1 VQLFVQR
8 VFDGLQSGAIYAI
21 LALAIVVIFRASGL
35 LNFAQGELAMFCTF
49 VVAALFRPASG
60 PWTTGLPWWAATV
73 LSLPVGFVLGA
84 LLYRLLIVRLGG
96 AAGGPLAVV
105 IVTIGLFLI
114 FNDGARIIFGT
125 DPLQVPRVFGNGRVQ
140 LFGAGIAVQ
149 VLGLLAVLAVLVAGF
164 SLLFKYTKL
173 GLSLRAVTS
182 NQQSAGLA
190 GIKVVTTL
198 MIGWGLA
205 GAIGA
210 LAGTF
215 TASSNLGVDA
225 NMMQVVLIYAFAAA
239 TLGGFDSPIGAVV
252 GGLILGLVSEL
263 VVGYVNVVGPDLRIL
278 PGFALVLI
286 VLLVRPQGLF
296 GSAAVG
302 RA

>member
-49 VVAALFRPASG
+49 VVASFFD
-60 PWTTGLPWWAATV
+60 TGLPWWAATL

-84 LLYRLLIVRLGG
+84 AIYRLLIVRLGG
-96 AAGGPLAVV
+96 AAGSPLAIV

-114 FNDGARIIFGT
+114 LSDGARIVFGT
-125 DPLQVPRVFGNGRVQ
+125 DPLKVPRIFGDGRVQ

-149 VLGLLAVLAVLVAGF
+149 VLGLLAVLGLLVFGF
-164 SLLFKYTKL
+164 SLLFQHTKL
-173 GLSLRAVTS
+173 GLALRAVTS
-182 NQQSAGLA
+182 NQESAGLA
-190 GIKVVTTL
+190 GIKVVSTL

-215 TASSNLGVDA
+215 TASANLGVDA

-263 VVGYVNVVGPDLRIL
+263 VVGYVDVIGPDLRIL
-278 PGFALVLI
+278 PGFVLVLI

-296 GSAAVG
+296 GSAQVG

>member
-1 VQLFVQR
+1 MQLFVQR
-8 VFDGLQSGAIYAI
+8 VFDGLQAGAIYAI

-35 LNFAQGELAMFCTF
+35 LNFAQGELAMFTTF
-49 VVAALFRPASG
+49 VVASIFDA
-60 PWTTGLPWWAATV
+60 GLPWWVATI
-73 LSLPVGFVLGA
+73 LALPVGFVLGA
-84 LLYRLLIVRLGG
+84 FLYRLLIVRLGG
-96 AAGGPLAVV
+96 PQGSPLAIV

-114 FNDGARIIFGT
+114 LNDGARIIWGS
-125 DPLQVPRVFGNGRVQ
+125 DPSKVPRLFGEGRVE

-149 VLGLLAVLAVLVAGF
+149 VLGLLGVLAVLVFAF
-164 SLLFKYTKL
+164 SLLFQRTKL
-173 GLSLRAVTS
+173 GLALRAVTS
-182 NQQSAGLA
+182 NQESAALA
-190 GIKVVTTL
+190 GIKVTSTL

-215 TASSNLGVDA
+215 TASATLGVDA

-239 TLGGFDSPIGAVV
+239 TLGGFDSPLGAVV
-252 GGLILGLVSEL
+252 GGLILGVVSEL
-263 VVGYVNVVGPDLRIL
+263 AVGYVGVIGSDLRVL

-296 GSAAVG
+296 GSARVG

>member
-1 VQLFVQR
+1 MPTWGSELQLFIQR
-8 VFDGLQSGAIYAI
+8 VFDGLQAGAIFAI

-49 VVAALFRPASG
+49 VVSSFFNA
-60 PWTTGLPWWAATV
+60 GLPWWAATIV
-73 LSLPVGFVLGA
+73 SLVVGFALGA
-84 LLYRLLIVRLGG
+84 VLYRLLIVRLGG
-96 AAGGPLAVV
+96 PQGNPLAIV

-114 FNDGARIIFGT
+114 LNDGARILWGS
-125 DPLQVPRVFGNGRVQ
+125 DPAKVPRVFGEGRVE

-149 VLGLLAVLAVLVAGF
+149 VLGLLAVLGVLVVAF
-164 SLLFKYTKL
+164 SLMFQRTKL
-173 GLSLRAVTS
+173 GLALRAVTS
-182 NQQSAGLA
+182 NQESAALA
-190 GIKVVTTL
+190 GVKVTVTL

-210 LAGTF
+210 LAGSF
-215 TASSNLGVDA
+215 TASQNLGVDA
-225 NMMQVVLIYAFAAA
+225 NMMQIVLIYAFAAA

-252 GGLILGLVSEL
+252 GGLILGVVSEL
-263 VVGYVNVVGPDLRIL
+263 TVGYVDVIGPDLRLL
-278 PGFALVLI
+278 PGFVLVLL